1 MKVLVTGATG
11 TTARALIPVLDGLGA
26 EVVAASRR
34 PGPGRSVRFDWYD
47 PGGHDA
53 ALDGVDRVYLV
64 PPPLDADPVEAMG
77 PFLERAHRRGVR
89 RAVLLGAS
97 AVPTGGP
104 VVGRV
109 ARMVLE
115 VFDEAVVLRPSWFMQ
130 NFVGDHPHATGFREQ
145 GAIAT
150 ATEGGRVGFVDA
162 RDIAAVA
169 AHALTG
175 AEPVEREPVLTG
187 PEALG
192 YDEVAAIYGEVT
204 GREVVHESL
213 EPGDV
218 ERALAAAMPVE
229 VARMLVRLDGLIAS
243 GAEDRVTDTVERI
256 TGRPPGDLR
265 TVLRRDLRP

>member
-11 TTARALIPVLDGLGA
+11 TTARALIPVLGERGA

-34 PGPGRSVRFDWYD
+34 PGPRGVRFDWYD
-47 PGGHDA
+47 PDSHAA

-64 PPPLDADPVEAMG
+64 PPPDADPVEVMG
-77 PFLERAHRRGVR
+77 AFLERAHRRGVR

-104 VVGRV
+104 MVGRV

-115 VFDEAVVLRPSWFMQ
+115 VFEEAVVLRPSWFMQ
-130 NFVGDHPHATGFREQ
+130 NFTGDHPHAAGFRER

-150 ATEGGRVGFVDA
+150 ATGGGRVGFVDV

-169 AHALTG
+169 AHALTD
-175 AEPVEREPVLTG
+175 AEPIEREPVLTG
-187 PEALG
+187 PEALS

-213 EPGDV
+213 EPGAV

-229 VARMLVRLDGLIAS
+229 VARILVGLDGLIAA

-256 TGRPPGDLR
+256 AGRPPGDLR